1 MPSTPLTSS
10 RTPVASRVT
19 PASYAPPD
27 PVGSSPRTVALAS
40 LIGTTVEWFD
50 FALYGMASALV
61 FNKLYFPTFDPRVGT
76 LAAFGT
82 FAVGFIARP
91 VGAMVI
97 GHFGDRVGRKA
108 MLVFTLMTMG
118 VSTFCIGL
126 LPTYTMIGWWGALGL
141 VVLRFAQGFGVGGE
155 WGGAALMI
163 VEHVPSAK
171 RGFWGSWAEGGSPA
185 GLALA
190 TAVFTQFARMPE
202 AQFLAWG
209 WRVPFLSSFVL
220 VAVGL
225 LIRLRIAE
233 SPVFARIKASREEAR
248 VPLLELLRTQPRT
261 VLLVAGTRV
270 GPNTVFYIY
279 SVFMLVYGTRV
290 VGLARHTVLDGVMLG
305 AGFMLAAVP
314 AFGALSDRVGRRP
327 VFLAGACMTA
337 LFAYPLFVL
346 FDTGSSVLATVSLA
360 CAFVIHAAMMGTMV
374 AFYSELFG
382 ARVRYTGASLGTQIA
397 AMLGGGISPFVA
409 TSLLPYG
416 RGAIAAYMIAAASVT
431 IVSLLVV
438 KETRGRSLDG

>member
-1 MPSTPLTSS
+1 
-10 RTPVASRVT
+10 
-19 PASYAPPD
+19 
-27 PVGSSPRTVALAS
+27 VALAS
-40 LIGTTVEWFD
+40 FVGTTIEWFD

-91 VGAMVI
+91 VGAVII

-108 MLVFTLMTMG
+108 MLVFTLVTMG
-118 VSTFCIGL
+118 VATFCIGL
-126 LPTYTMIGWWGALGL
+126 LPTYATIGLWGAVGL
-141 VVLRFAQGFGVGGE
+141 IVLRFAQGFGVGGE

-163 VEHVPSAK
+163 VERVQSAK
-171 RGFWGSWAEGGSPA
+171 RGFWGSWAEAGAPA

-190 TAVFTQFARMPE
+190 TAVFSRFARMPE
-202 AQFLAWG
+202 SQFLAWG
-209 WRVPFLSSFVL
+209 WRVPFLSSLLL

-225 LIRLRIAE
+225 LIRLRVSE
-233 SPVFARIKASREEAR
+233 SPVFVRIKASRDEAR
-248 VPLLELLRTQPRT
+248 VPILELLRTQPRT
-261 VLLVAGTRV
+261 VLLVAGMRL
-270 GPNTVFYIY
+270 GANTTFYMY
-279 SVFMLVYGTRV
+279 SVFMLLYGTRV
-290 VGLARHTVLDGVMLG
+290 VGFARQTVLDAVTLG
-305 AGFMLAAVP
+305 ATAMLAAVP
-314 AFGALSDRVGRRP
+314 LFGALSDRVGRRP
-327 VFLAGACMTA
+327 VFLGGACLLA

-346 FDTGSSVLATVSLA
+346 FDTGSSLLATVSLL
-360 CAFVIHAAMMGTMV
+360 CAFVINAAMTGTMA
-374 AFYSELFG
+374 AFYSELFS
-382 ARVRYTGASLGTQIA
+382 ARVRYTGATLGTQIA
-397 AMLGGGISPFVA
+397 AMFGGGIAPSVA